1 MHARRGGGVQLHA
14 QPAST
19 VDTGSTH
26 VKRCVILT
34 RVEATSNSAMEPLGA
49 STTPTL
55 MASHTCRR
63 GGGGTWG
70 GGSSTTPTLVASHAC
85 KVEGGEGGSRT
96 PGSGGG
102 GGSMAVSH
110 TSKVE
115 GGERGHLGSGA
126 LPPHTHMH
134 THLLPSP
141 CQQAEG
147 AAGQLPGEHGHVAPG
162 QVEGA

>member
-34 RVEATSNSAMEPLGA
+34 RVEATSNSAMEPSGA

-96 PGSGGG
+96 PGGGG
-102 GGSMAVSH
+102 EGLLAVSH

-126 LPPHTHMH
+126 LPLPHTHAH
-134 THLLPSP
+134 APAALPLP
-141 CQQAEG
+141 
-147 AAGQLPGEHGHVAPG
+147 AG
-162 QVEGA
+162 